1 MVPAPATPTLSGKV
15 ALITG
20 AATGIGR
27 AIALAYANAG
37 ANVVINHEPNQPPPD
52 DLLAQIHANPGGRAI
67 AVAADVS
74 VLDDHPALLEAAHT
88 HFGCL
93 DILVN
98 NAGRQLN
105 RKLLEN
111 TPQEWD
117 AIMGVNLRGAYF
129 LALAAARRMVDAGIK
144 GRIINITS
152 THETKP
158 LWGCSIYSISKSG
171 LAMVTKSL
179 ALELAAHGI
188 TVNSLIP
195 GAYRTPMNRGPYASP
210 ERLQRAIDRI
220 PLHKIGEPEDIVG
233 AALFLAGEHSA
244 YMTGASIKVD
254 GGLSL

>member
-1 MVPAPATPTLSGKV
+1 MLAGKV

-27 AIALAYANAG
+27 AIALAYAGAG
-37 ANVVINHEPNQPPPD
+37 ANVVINHEPGQPAPD
-52 DLLAQIHANPGGRAI
+52 DLLAQINAGPGGQAI
-67 AVAADVS
+67 AVAADIS
-74 VLDDHPALLEAAHT
+74 DLASHDELLDAAQAR
-88 HFGCL
+88 FGNIG
-93 DILVN
+93 ILVN

-129 LALAAARRMVDAGIK
+129 LALAAARRMVAAGIK

-195 GAYRTPMNRGPYASP
+195 GAYHTPMNRGPYASP

-233 AALFLAGEHSA
+233 AALYLAGDQSA
-244 YMTGASIKVD
+244 YMTGGSIKVD